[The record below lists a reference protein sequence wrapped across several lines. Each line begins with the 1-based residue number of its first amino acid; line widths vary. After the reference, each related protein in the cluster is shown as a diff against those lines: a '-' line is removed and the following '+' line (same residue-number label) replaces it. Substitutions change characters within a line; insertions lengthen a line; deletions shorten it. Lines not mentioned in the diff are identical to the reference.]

1 MPSSTEPTGN
11 RICLTPGSVY
21 SVCANH
27 EGTVFLTVTLPRAVD
42 RERVRQYIF
51 GHFGVTTEGETD
63 AAKCKRYEEMYAE
76 RARINKSFHDALEPL
91 IGDLYRTIWPLAIAG
106 HRIDGEIMP
115 TTYDEY
121 LSGGA
126 ADRLFHLLKNAP
138 RDGTYIEVSTG
149 KATIRN
155 VYWCD
160 EASNWAQDGRT
171 FYPKLAETAT
181 WRLMEEPVK

>member
-1 MPSSTEPTGN
+1 MTPPDKQ
-11 RICLTPGSVY
+11 RICLTPGSIY
-21 SVCANH
+21 SVGADH
-27 EGTVFLTVTLPRAVD
+27 EGNVFLTVTLPRSVA

-63 AAKCKRYEEMYAE
+63 AAKLQRYDQMYEA

-106 HRIDGEIMP
+106 HTIDGEVMP
-115 TTYDEY
+115 LTYDEY
-121 LSGGA
+121 LTGGI
-126 ADRLFHLLKNAP
+126 ADKLLHFLKNAP
-138 RDGTYIEVSTG
+138 RDGTYIEVFTG

-155 VYWCD
+155 VYWCE
-160 EASNWAQDGRT
+160 EASEWAQGGRT

-181 WRLMEEPVK
+181 WQLMSEPTP